1 MVLLLRDIRWL
12 ADAGKRLEMA
22 RAGIERAHGKDSL
35 RLRLLQGGRYPEL
48 ALWVIS
54 AYCLFFFPLKFS
66 SYWDTI
72 KSRLIIGC
80 FFFTLYVGWIFVH
93 RHLRLELLEGVVAF
107 HSGQLEKSR
116 QALASAKAKFVQVGW
131 SIDAYCV
138 KLSREKNNFYP
149 CSCFSVSLFDHHDSW

>member
-1 MVLLLRDIRWL
+1 MFILEPYQYFSCWYFNFLSVLLPFRGAKFLFTCLLISEFNIISVVLFIQLIDNVPILQIDMVWCYFMLRDIRWL
-12 ADAGKRLEMA
+12 SDAGKRLEMA

-54 AYCLFFFPLKFS
+54 ANSLSSFFFPLKFL

-80 FFFTLYVGWIFVH
+80 FFVTLYVGWI
-93 RHLRLELLEGVVAF
+93 LYIGI
-107 HSGQLEKSR
+107 
-116 QALASAKAKFVQVGW
+116 W
-131 SIDAYCV
+131 D
-138 KLSREKNNFYP
+138 
-149 CSCFSVSLFDHHDSW
+149 